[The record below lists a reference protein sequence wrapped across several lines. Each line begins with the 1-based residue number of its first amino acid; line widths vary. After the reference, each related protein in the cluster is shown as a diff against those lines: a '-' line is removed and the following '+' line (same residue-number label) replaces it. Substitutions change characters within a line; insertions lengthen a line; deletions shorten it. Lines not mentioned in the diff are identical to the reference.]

1 MYASASKVATSKTK
15 DSHENKIL
23 WDLFFEK
30 LQSYILCLEMRFVNY
45 ELQRQLFNAI
55 ILRKMRKEIL
65 SEFLRSM
72 YSIFPESMASELLS
86 LQMRSEFSYG

>member
-45 ELQRQLFNAI
+45 ELQRQLFNVI
-55 ILRKMRKEIL
+55 IVRKMRKEIL
-65 SEFLRSM
+65 SEFLRST